1 MGSFHHASRWKKLHP
16 IFKVFGLT
24 LNSPYKSQ
32 SEGWVACLHKESS
45 NIFEVT
51 QSSNAK
57 ERAIKIEVRN
67 KYLPNYGK
75 YSDKLARDLPW
86 SERPCAKFCSKTV
99 LKIV

>member
-1 MGSFHHASRWKKLHP
+1 
-16 IFKVFGLT
+16 
-24 LNSPYKSQ
+24 
-32 SEGWVACLHKESS
+32 LHKESS

-75 YSDKLARDLPW
+75 YSDKLARDLP
-86 SERPCAKFCSKTV
+86 
-99 LKIV
+99 